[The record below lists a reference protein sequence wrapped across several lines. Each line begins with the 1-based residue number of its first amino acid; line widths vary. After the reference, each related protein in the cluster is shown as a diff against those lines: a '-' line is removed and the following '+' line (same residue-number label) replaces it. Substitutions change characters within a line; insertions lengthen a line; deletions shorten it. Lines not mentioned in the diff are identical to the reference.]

1 MPSEALAQAALEA
14 VRSRAD
20 AFRTAVTAT
29 AEQLRSTLG
38 AQRHAATTTDRSSAA
53 LGAFATGRINADRLV
68 QALTPARPTEA
79 ATSPAL
85 ERALAVLE
93 EIERRGDDLF
103 RIALEPGEDLHSAV
117 EAALAGAGRA
127 FLAARI
133 ASKNGPDADEGQ
145 LSAGFPFRRWS
156 RAERHLAPPL
166 VIEVGGGD
174 LITAGLGSYL
184 DGNACFVL
192 LVSGQAPP
200 AAFARLIAPGVLVA
214 QADDAEAL
222 QLLSGFGGPAAIAV
236 VPTESARFV
245 HRPAS
250 DGGLGTIEVSHM
262 PLQAPRRPIGSISV
276 FQQEQD
282 VRLLSKLAN
291 QPQPATATTAT
302 AAVTPSVATNGAEV
316 AAQAA
321 GHSNGKH
328 QGGDAPAVDPVA
340 TLAAWLLSRV
350 DLSDLEGGG

>member
-1 MPSEALAQAALEA
+1 MPSEALAQAALQA
-14 VRSRAD
+14 VRARAD
-20 AFRTAVTAT
+20 AFRSAVAVT
-29 AEQLRSTLG
+29 AEQLRSMLDT
-38 AQRHAATTTDRSSAA
+38 QRHGATTTDRSSAA
-53 LGAFATGRINADRLV
+53 LGAFATGRINADRLA
-68 QALTPARPTEA
+68 QALAPVGPTDAAR
-79 ATSPAL
+79 SPAL
-85 ERALAVLE
+85 ERALVVLE

-103 RIALEPGEDLHSAV
+103 CLRVERGEDLHAAV
-117 EAALAGAGRA
+117 EVALADAGRV

-133 ASKNGPDADEGQ
+133 ASKNGPDVDEGQ

-166 VIEVGGGD
+166 VIEVDGGD
-174 LITAGLGSYL
+174 LAAAGLASYL
-184 DGNACFVL
+184 DGDACFVI

-200 AAFARLIAPGVLVA
+200 AALARLIAPGVLVV

-236 VPTESARFV
+236 VASESARFV
-245 HRPAS
+245 HRPTG
-250 DGGLGTIEVSHM
+250 DGGMGTIEVTHV

-282 VRLLSKLAN
+282 VRLLNKLAI
-291 QPQPATATTAT
+291 QPQPPPATTAP
-302 AAVTPSVATNGAEV
+302 ASAGVATNGTDV

-328 QGGDAPAVDPVA
+328 QAGDAPAVDPVA

-350 DLSDLEGGG
+350 DLSDLESGGG